1 MVRKAILVAL
11 ALAVLAIPFAGSSNY
26 ILRLVN
32 VALIYALLA
41 VSLNI
46 VLGYAGQL
54 ALGHA
59 ALFGIGAYTAALLT
73 AGGSGLLFWPAFL
86 IAGLITGIFGLLI
99 GIPTLRLKG
108 HYLALAT
115 LGFGE
120 IMRHIFF
127 NWREVTHGMD
137 GISGIPAPSLGW
149 FVIRNDR
156 SFFYV
161 VLFVLA
167 LVMLATIRLQRSK
180 YGRQLAAIR
189 DAELA
194 AGTSGV
200 HVPRLKIIA
209 FTISAVIAGFAGS
222 LYAHLVTYIS
232 PDVFVFEVTAQ
243 ILSMVVIG
251 GIGTTWGP
259 VLGAVML
266 TFLPELLRVSKAY
279 YQLIYG
285 AGIAAMIIF
294 LPMGLVG
301 LIHRWWPARRL
312 PKLASAVAGPKAPPL
327 TAPAGAAASA
337 MPLPI
342 SLSSGETL
350 LKTRGVTCRFGGLV
364 AIDAIDLSVQP
375 GTIHALIGPNGSGK
389 STFINLVSGVY
400 RLDAGSIIFDGQPIE
415 SLRPW
420 NIADRGLAR
429 TFQNL
434 RLFHRMTVL
443 QNVLVA
449 ARTDPEAG
457 WTGIFLHTSGA
468 RGEEERL
475 HRHAEEAL
483 RFVGLEH
490 LRDHLVSTLPHEQ
503 QRLVEIARAY
513 AMRPKLM
520 MLDEPAAGMNLTEVE
535 RLISIIG
542 RMRAEG
548 VTILLVEH
556 NMPLVMRIADR
567 VTVLNFGRKI
577 GDGDPAAVRDNVEV
591 IKAYLGERMSKRLG
605 RHEVA

>member
-1 MVRKAILVAL
+1 
-11 ALAVLAIPFAGSSNY
+11 
-26 ILRLVN
+26 
-32 VALIYALLA
+32 
-41 VSLNI
+41 
-46 VLGYAGQL
+46 
-54 ALGHA
+54 
-59 ALFGIGAYTAALLT
+59 LFGIGAYTAALLT
-73 AGGSGLLFWPAFL
+73 AGGNGLLFWPAFVA
-86 IAGLITGIFGLLI
+86 AGLVTGIFGLLI

-156 SFFYV
+156 SFFYLA
-161 VLFVLA
+161 LFVLA
-167 LVMLATIRLQRSK
+167 VVMLAIIRLERSK

-194 AGTSGV
+194 AGTSRV
-200 HVPRLKIIA
+200 HVTQLKIIA
-209 FTISAVIAGFAGS
+209 FTISAMIAGFGGS
-222 LYAHLVTYIS
+222 LYAHLFTFIS
-232 PDVFVFEVTAQ
+232 PDVFVFDVTAQ

-259 VLGAVML
+259 VLGAVVL

-294 LPMGLVG
+294 LPLGLVG
-301 LIHRWWPARRL
+301 LVQRWWPARHL
-312 PKLASAVAGPKAPPL
+312 PEPALAVAGAEATPLARSVETASAVPSPV
-327 TAPAGAAASA
+327 S
-337 MPLPI
+337 LP
-342 SLSSGETL
+342 SSGSL
-350 LKTRGVTCRFGGLV
+350 LETRGLTCRFGGLL
-364 AIDAIDLSVQP
+364 AIDAVDLSVQR
-375 GTIHALIGPNGSGK
+375 GSIHALIGPNGSGK

-400 RLDAGSIIFDGQPIE
+400 RRNAGSIVFDGRSIE

-420 NIADRGLAR
+420 DIADRGLVR

-434 RLFHRMTVL
+434 RVFHRMTVL
-443 QNVLVA
+443 ENVLVA
-449 ARTDPEAG
+449 ARADIEAG
-457 WTGIFLHTSGA
+457 WTGVFCRTSRA
-468 RGEEERL
+468 RSEEKEL
-475 HRHAEEAL
+475 HRRAEEAL
-483 RFVGLEH
+483 RFVGLGH
-490 LRDHLVSTLPHEQ
+490 LRDHLVSKLPHEQ

-513 AMRPKLM
+513 AMRPQLM
-520 MLDEPAAGMNLTEVE
+520 MLDEPAAGMNLSEVE
-535 RLISIIG
+535 GLIGIIG
-542 RMRAEG
+542 GLRAEG

-577 GDGDPAAVRDNVEV
+577 ADGDPAAVRNNAEV
-591 IKAYLGERMSKRLG
+591 IKAYLGERMSKKLG
-605 RHEVA
+605 RPEVALK